1 MKKIHG
7 HTKNRVLGL
16 CMLIATLFGSAVAK
30 ADAVLDWNLIAVNT
44 AIANGQSPF
53 AQARYASI
61 VQLAVFEAV
70 NAITGDY
77 RPYLGSIVAPRG
89 ASADAAAIQAAY
101 RVLST
106 YFPSSA
112 STLGTARANSLAMIP
127 DGQTKNDGIATGDA
141 AAFAMIALRANDGS
155 SPAQFKIPGPAVPG
169 EYQATPSC
177 PIVNGIAVGTFFQW
191 QNVTP
196 FGIPTVSEFLLDPPP
211 ALDSNQYAKAY
222 NEVKAVGSASANS
235 MERPPDRANVVLFY
249 AASTP
254 TFVFNLAARQ
264 VVAQEG
270 RRSLSENA
278 RAFALINMAIN
289 DGAIASFFNKYHYNF
304 WRPET
309 AIHAGDTDGNSKTDP
324 DPNWVPFIPA
334 PCFPGYPSSHGGLSN
349 AGAEVMRR
357 LYGEAGHAITLSNPA
372 VPNIVL
378 HYGSFR
384 QITDDISDARVYG
397 GIHFRTDQDAGARL
411 GRAVGTAVYKINLR
425 AVHDDGWDDR
435 DDK

>member
-1 MKKIHG
+1 MKRMHG
-7 HTKNRVLGL
+7 DATKRTFGI
-16 CMLIATLFGSAVAK
+16 CMLMATLLLGPAVAK

-44 AIANGQSPF
+44 AIGQSPF
-53 AQARYASI
+53 AQARYAAI

-70 NAITGDY
+70 NAITRDY
-77 RPYLGSIVAPRG
+77 QPYLGSIVAPHG

-106 YFPSSA
+106 YFPSA
-112 STLGTARANSLAMIP
+112 STLGTARANSLALIP
-127 DGQTKNDGIATGDA
+127 DGQAKNDGIATGDA
-141 AAFAMIALRANDGS
+141 AALAMIALRANDGS
-155 SPAQFKIPGPAVPG
+155 SPGQFKIPGPAVPG
-169 EYQATPSC
+169 EYRATPSC
-177 PIVNGIAVGTFFQW
+177 PMVNGIAVGTFFQW
-191 QNVTP
+191 QNITP
-196 FGIPTVSEFLLDPPP
+196 FGIPNVSEFLLDPPP
-211 ALDSNQYAKAY
+211 ALDSNQYAKTY

-235 MERPPDRANVVLFY
+235 TERPPDRANVVLYY

-254 TFVFNLAARQ
+254 TQVFNQAARQ

-270 RRSLSENA
+270 GRSLSENA
-278 RAFALINMAIN
+278 RAFALINMALS
-289 DGAIASFFNKYHYNF
+289 DGAVTTFFNKYHYNF

-309 AIHAGDTDGNSKTDP
+309 AIRAGDTDGNRKTDP

-334 PCFPGYPSSHGGLSN
+334 PCFPSYPSAHGTLSG

-372 VPNIVL
+372 VPTIVL

-397 GIHFRTDQDAGARL
+397 GIHFRTDQVAGERL
-411 GRAVGTAVYKINLR
+411 GIAIGKVVYKNNLR
-425 AVHDDGWDDR
+425 RMHDDD
-435 DDK
+435 